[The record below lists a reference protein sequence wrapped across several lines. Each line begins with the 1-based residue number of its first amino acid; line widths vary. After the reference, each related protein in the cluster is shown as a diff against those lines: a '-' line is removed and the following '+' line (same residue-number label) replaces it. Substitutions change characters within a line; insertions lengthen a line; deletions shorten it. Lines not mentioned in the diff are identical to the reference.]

1 MACMAE
7 YAIRIED
14 LVKYY
19 CGERVVDEIS
29 LSIRRGELFGI
40 IGPDGAGKTP
50 LFLILATLIKPDG
63 GRVFIGNSDVIRDY
77 RKLRTEIGYMPERF
91 SLYPDLTVR
100 ENIDFFASIFNTT
113 LDENYSLIKDIYARL
128 EPFSDRKAGKLSG
141 GMKQKLALCCA
152 LIHSPSVLLLD
163 EPTTGVDPSSRREF
177 WEMLAKLRKESGIT
191 MVVSTA
197 YMDEATRCDRIAMMY
212 RGKLMKI
219 GSVDEIIS
227 TFDQPLMSVRSDTM
241 FDLLSDLRE
250 LSDAEECYTFGS
262 DHHLRLRAG
271 TSITPSRLEE
281 MLEGQGLYGLKI
293 DYCHPTIEDCFMYE
307 ASKIR

>member
-241 FDLLSDLRE
+241 FDLLSDLRGM
-250 LSDAEECYTFGS
+250 SDAEECYTFGG

-281 MLEGQGLYGLKI
+281 MLEGRGHYGLKI

>member
-1 MACMAE
+1 MVCMAE
-7 YAIRIED
+7 YAIRIEN

-19 CGERVVDEIS
+19 CGEKIVNEIS
-29 LSIRRGELFGI
+29 LSIREGELFGI

-50 LFLILATLIKPDG
+50 LFLILATLIKPEG
-63 GRVFIGNSDVIRDY
+63 GRIFIGGNDVVKDY
-77 RKLRTEIGYMPERF
+77 RKLRSEIGYMPERF

-113 LDENYSLIKDIYARL
+113 LDDNYNLIKDIYARL

-212 RGKLMKI
+212 RGKLMKV
-219 GSVDEIIS
+219 GSVNEIIS
-227 TFDQPLMSVRSDTM
+227 TFDLPLMSVKSDRM

-250 LSDAEECYTFGS
+250 MNDTEECYTFGGE
-262 DHHLRLRAG
+262 HHLRLRAG
-271 TSITPSRLEE
+271 TSITPSRLKE
-281 MLEGQGLYGLKI
+281 MLESRGHSGLKI
-293 DYCHPTIEDCFMYE
+293 DYCHPSIEDCFMYE
-307 ASKIR
+307 TSKFQ